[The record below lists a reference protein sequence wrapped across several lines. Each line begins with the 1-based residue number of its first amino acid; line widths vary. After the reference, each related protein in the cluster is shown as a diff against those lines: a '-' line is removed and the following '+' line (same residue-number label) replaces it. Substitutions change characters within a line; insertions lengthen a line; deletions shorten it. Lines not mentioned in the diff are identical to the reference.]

1 MPRISEVVNE
11 SRIISE
17 NQHESGSSPQLLSG
31 TEELFSEAFSKKLES
46 LAKENAETY
55 RKGKPFSHIYFDDF
69 LPVVAAEAALR
80 DFPEPKQLDWA
91 EFNRPKERKLAFDAV
106 EKLPRSVR
114 EVLYFLNS
122 RPMIQFLEILT
133 GIDGVIPDPYYVGG
147 GLHQIKPGGN
157 LEVHVD
163 FNRHAKLKLDRRINL
178 LIYLNKNWKEE
189 YGGHFELWNR
199 DMSAAEQ
206 KILPVFNRCAIF
218 STTQFSYHGHPTPL
232 ACPPDR
238 TRKSMATYYYSNG
251 RPEEEVSGEHT
262 TLFQTRPGQ
271 APEKAHTSVKDL
283 VRAIAPPILVS
294 AIRKIRK

>member
-1 MPRISEVVNE
+1 MASISEMANE
-11 SRIISE
+11 NKVATADLNETR
-17 NQHESGSSPQLLSG
+17 SSLEFANPMD
-31 TEELFSEAFSKKLES
+31 ELFSESFSKKLES
-46 LAKENAETY
+46 LATENAEAY
-55 RKGKPFSHIYFDDF
+55 KSNKPFPHIYFDDF
-69 LPVVAAEAALR
+69 LPLGAAEAALR
-80 DFPEPKQLDWA
+80 DFPEPKQLAWA
-91 EFNRPKERKLAFDAV
+91 EFNRPTERKLAFDEV
-106 EKLPRSVR
+106 ERLPRSVR

-122 RPMIQFLEILT
+122 RPIVRFLEVLT

-163 FNRHAKLKLDRRINL
+163 FNRHSKLKLDRRINL

-199 DMSAAEQ
+199 DMGAAGQ

-218 STTQFSYHGHPTPL
+218 STTEFSYHGHPTPL

-251 RPEEEVSGEHT
+251 RPEEEISGEHT
-262 TLFQTRPGQ
+262 TLFQSRPGQ
-271 APEKAHTSVKDL
+271 VEEKPHTSMKDMVK
-283 VRAIAPPILVS
+283 AITPPILVS
-294 AIRKIRK
+294 AWKKARK